1 MSQDVTKGI
10 GGARLSRHFRFF
22 YNFWP
27 YKARRRLDF
36 FSFVFLFFCLVC
48 TSGVGFFVFFGGM
61 ENKFGLLHIF
71 RMFDLVLPEHCEFL
85 LFIDI

>member
-36 FSFVFLFFCLVC
+36 FSFVFLFSVSSVLL
-48 TSGVGFFVFFGGM
+48 GLGFLSFSAEWRISLGF
-61 ENKFGLLHIF
+61 LHIF